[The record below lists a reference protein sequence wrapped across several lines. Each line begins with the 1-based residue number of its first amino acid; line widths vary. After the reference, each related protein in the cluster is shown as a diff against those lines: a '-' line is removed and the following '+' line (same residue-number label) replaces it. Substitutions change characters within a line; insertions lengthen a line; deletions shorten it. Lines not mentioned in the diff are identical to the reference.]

1 MKLTLKQAVQVLKA
15 GGIVAVPTE
24 TVYGLAVSLK
34 HPRSVRRV
42 FKLKGRPADNPL
54 IVHIAAFADL
64 KPLIKN
70 ISPLFSRVKK
80 FWPGPLTIV
89 FEANLK
95 NVPAAVRAGLK
106 TVAVRMP
113 SHPVMRRLLKKTG
126 PLAAPSANLSGKP
139 SPTRVKHVF
148 DDFGTDFPVL
158 DGGSCEHGVE
168 STVIFLKKSSW
179 EVLRPGSITQEVLEA
194 ALKCSPQKS
203 VFKKTTRSPGQKY
216 RHYAPQANLKLCF
229 DQKIFQKE
237 KSKKIYDA
245 VLGFSDTQTKK
256 NLLSLGK
263 RNDFKTNLRR
273 LFFVLRKLDD
283 RQFRNVLVDGDFKS
297 QGLGRTLRERITKAE
312 GK

>member
-34 HPRSVRRV
+34 HPRSVRHV
-42 FKLKGRPADNPL
+42 FKLKGRPSDNPL

-70 ISPLFSRVKK
+70 ISPLFRCVKK

-95 NVPAAVRAGLK
+95 NVPVVVRAGLN

-113 SHPVMRRLLKKTG
+113 SHPVMQRLLKKTG

-139 SPTRVKHVF
+139 SPTRAKHVL
-148 DDFGTDFPVL
+148 DDFGADFPVL
-158 DGGSCEHGVE
+158 EGGSCEHGVE
-168 STVIFLKKSSW
+168 STVVFLKKLSW
-179 EVLRPGSITQEVLEA
+179 EILRPGSITEEILEKV
-194 ALKCSPQKS
+194 LKCPPEDP
-203 VFKKTTRSPGQKY
+203 VCEKTPRSPGQKY
-216 RHYAPQANLKLCF
+216 RHYAPKAKLTLCLKQREF
-229 DQKIFQKE
+229 AKMERK
-237 KSKKIYDA
+237 KSYDA
-245 VLGFSDTQTKK
+245 VLGFTDTKTKK
-256 NLLSLGK
+256 NLVNLGK

-273 LFFVLRKLDD
+273 LFFVLRKLDEKN
-283 RQFRNVLVDGDFKS
+283 FKNVLVDGDFKS
-297 QGLGRTLRERITKAE
+297 VGLGKTLRERLTKA
-312 GK
+312 GG